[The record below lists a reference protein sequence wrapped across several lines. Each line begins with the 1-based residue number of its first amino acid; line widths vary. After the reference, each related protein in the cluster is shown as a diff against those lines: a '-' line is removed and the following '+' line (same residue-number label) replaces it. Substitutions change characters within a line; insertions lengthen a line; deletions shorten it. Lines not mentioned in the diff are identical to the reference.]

1 MKVTG
6 TVISESD
13 GQPVIGA
20 SVKVNGTTIGAVT
33 DGGGRFSLT
42 CPDDKK
48 MLTISYIGMENVEVA
63 ARPNMRIILSDNR
76 EIDEVIVVA
85 YGTQKRS
92 SFTHW
97 CCCHCKGRE
106 D

>member
-33 DGGGRFSLT
+33 DGGGVGL
-42 CPDDKK
+42 
-48 MLTISYIGMENVEVA
+48 V
-63 ARPNMRIILSDNR
+63 
-76 EIDEVIVVA
+76 
-85 YGTQKRS
+85 
-92 SFTHW
+92 
-97 CCCHCKGRE
+97 
-106 D
+106 